1 VTLSAPAMRSLI
13 EKKRA
18 GLEHSREEIEAL
30 VGAFTRG
37 EIDDAPVAAWLMAVC
52 VTGMTLAETAHLTA
66 AMAASGDT
74 LTWGDASVVD
84 KHSTGGVGD
93 AVTLV
98 AVPLAAEAGAK
109 VAKLS
114 GRALGHTGGTLDKL
128 ECIPGLRVDLGLEEF
143 KSQVLRV
150 GCAVAA
156 ATASLAPADKKF
168 YALRDRTATIAS
180 VPLIA
185 ASILSKKIAGG
196 APAIVLDVKHGTG
209 AFMKT
214 PAEAEELGRVMR
226 DVGERLGKRVR
237 VVLTDMNEP
246 LADSVGDALEL
257 DEALAALSGG
267 GSPRLRSVAHAIAA
281 AMLECAGLKSGIPH
295 LGPEAF
301 AKFVEMAAAQGGR
314 LDEFDRAFKPARF
327 IAAPSSG
334 YVQRIDPR
342 TLGELVA
349 ASKAGLP
356 IEQARRTG
364 LRLRKRTG
372 DKVERGEPVI
382 DVFETGAPILDLERL
397 AASVTI
403 GADPP
408 ASRQLV
414 RALA

>member
-1 VTLSAPAMRSLI
+1 VTLSAAAMRSLI

-30 VGAFTRG
+30 VSAFTRG

-52 VTGMTLAETAHLTA
+52 MTGMTLAETAHLTA
-66 AMAASGDT
+66 SMAASGDT
-74 LTWGDASVVD
+74 LVWGAASVVD

-196 APAIVLDVKHGTG
+196 APAIVLDVKHGAG

-281 AMLECAGLKSGIPH
+281 AMLECAGCSAGALAPVSG
-295 LGPEAF
+295 LRKF
-301 AKFVEMAAAQGGR
+301 AEMAAAQGGR

-334 YVQRIDPR
+334 YVRSIDPR

-349 ASKAGLP
+349 AGKAGLP

-364 LRLRKRTG
+364 LRLRKRPG

-382 DVFETGAPILDLERL
+382 DVFETGAALLDLERL
-397 AASVTI
+397 AASLTL
-403 GADPP
+403 GDDPP

-414 RALA
+414 RALS